1 MTKTRRVDP
10 RHTTL
15 TAAAALV
22 VVSAVLALGC
32 GSSTEPQPPVSPA
45 SPAPAASASAASAV
59 VTPQTVV
66 DFVDKAV
73 AYARDHGR
81 QAALAAY
88 NDPDGGFRG
97 GEFYV
102 FAYDFT
108 GKNLAHI
115 DPALVG
121 RDLIGLTDPDGTPII
136 RNFVRI
142 AKTGGGWYTYVWANP
157 ADGDRVEPK
166 LAYITRVDDD
176 WLLGAGMYLPVVGQA
191 LASPSPSSGTTLT
204 EDDVIAFVERA
215 ADYVRAHGKNAA
227 LAEFSDPDGEF
238 TNGSQYIF
246 AEDFAGNE
254 LASGGQPE
262 LVGQNIL
269 DAQDPNGVYLV
280 KELIATARDK
290 GRGWV
295 SYVWDNPETGEQQAK
310 KAYVVRMDGDW
321 YVGSGMYVQ

>member
-1 MTKTRRVDP
+1 MTR
-10 RHTTL
+10 
-15 TAAAALV
+15 TASQRGKRLKVAAV
-22 VVSAVLALGC
+22 AVLAAVTAALSLGC
-32 GSSTEPQPPVSPA
+32 GSAGGTAPA
-45 SPAPAASASAASAV
+45 SSSPTPAPSAPAAPAT

-269 DAQDPNGVYLV
+269 DAQDPNGVYV
-280 KELIATARDK
+280 VRQLIATARDK
-290 GRGWV
+290 GSGWV

-321 YVGSGMYVQ
+321 YVGSGMYVP